1 MINQLVYVTSLYC
14 GEKCAWSRDA
24 VDKIWRAINWKFSG
38 GRIHVNSDKLIY
50 HTPEQNH
57 YHRKLE
63 INIEETSGA

>member
-50 HTPEQNH
+50 QVSERALDPAALLQ
-57 YHRKLE
+57 
-63 INIEETSGA
+63 

>member
-50 HTPEQNH
+50 RMLKTVASFCYFCNLALANRP
-57 YHRKLE
+57 
-63 INIEETSGA
+63 

>member
-38 GRIHVNSDKLIY
+38 GRIHVNSGLASS
-50 HTPEQNH
+50 EEASL
-57 YHRKLE
+57 HRLL
-63 INIEETSGA
+63 

>member
-38 GRIHVNSDKLIY
+38 GRIHVNSDKRIY
-50 HTPEQNH
+50 QVSERALDPAAPLQ
-57 YHRKLE
+57 
-63 INIEETSGA
+63 

>member
-50 HTPEQNH
+50 
-57 YHRKLE
+57 R
-63 INIEETSGA
+63 IAMIWI